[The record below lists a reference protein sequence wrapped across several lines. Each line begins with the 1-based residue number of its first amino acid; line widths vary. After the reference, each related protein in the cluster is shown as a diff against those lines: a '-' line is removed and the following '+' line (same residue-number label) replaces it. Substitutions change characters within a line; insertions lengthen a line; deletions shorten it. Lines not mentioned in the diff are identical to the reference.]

1 MCILYKQTTKEFVH
15 FDTKTKRSDLI
26 TDIRLASEL
35 TNAEAK
41 ELLKKCTKKLK
52 GFQITQIESF
62 QAKEPAAPAIVIPAQ
77 PAETT
82 TATAESVQQV
92 PETPTAAQQQAAVQS
107 VQPAATQP
115 AAVQPTQP
123 VHPMIQPITKTPRR
137 CFTSKERSE
146 IYIRDKGRCGI
157 CGEFIPLNEFT
168 IDHIVP
174 ISKGGT
180 YDYDNLQCCC
190 FKCNQLKSNE
200 MPDDFYGKMFIAL
213 INHAKQQNNKKVK
226 IPHTQGDVACNTY
239 RNRYLKPTQP
249 SRLGLPLALWFVRIQ
264 ARCHLCSHNS
274 TWKSFRVAA
283 ASGHLTGT
291 AYGQAVKP

>member
-1 MCILYKQTTKEFVH
+1 MCILYKKATKEFVH

-52 GFQITQIESF
+52 DFQITQIESF

-82 TATAESVQQV
+82 TTAAESAQQA

-107 VQPAATQP
+107 AK
-115 AAVQPTQP
+115 PTYP

-213 INHAKQQNNKKVK
+213 INHAKQQNNKKMK
-226 IPHTQGDVACNTY
+226 KF
-239 RNRYLKPTQP
+239 LKKAEKAFFEKPKK
-249 SRLGLPLALWFVRIQ
+249 
-264 ARCHLCSHNS
+264 
-274 TWKSFRVAA
+274 KSKK
-283 ASGHLTGT
+283 S
-291 AYGQAVKP
+291 

>member
-1 MCILYKQTTKEFVH
+1 MCILYKKATKEFMH

-77 PAETT
+77 PA
-82 TATAESVQQV
+82 
-92 PETPTAAQQQAAVQS
+92 
-107 VQPAATQP
+107 ATQP

-168 IDHIVP
+168 IDHIIP

-200 MPDDFYGKMFIAL
+200 TPDDFYEKMFIAL
-213 INHAKQQNNKKVK
+213 INHAKQQNNKKMK
-226 IPHTQGDVACNTY
+226 KF
-239 RNRYLKPTQP
+239 LKK
-249 SRLGLPLALWFVRIQ
+249 AEKAF
-264 ARCHLCSHNS
+264 
-274 TWKSFRVAA
+274 F
-283 ASGHLTGT
+283 
-291 AYGQAVKP
+291 

>member
-35 TNAEAK
+35 TNTEAK

-62 QAKEPAAPAIVIPAQ
+62 QAKEPASPAIVIPAQ

-82 TATAESVQQV
+82 TADAESVQQA
-92 PETPTAAQQQAAVQS
+92 PEAPTAAQQQAAVQS
-107 VQPAATQP
+107 VQSAATQPTAVQPTAIQP
-115 AAVQPTQP
+115 AAVQPAQP
-123 VHPMIQPITKTPRR
+123 VHPKIQPVTKTPRR

-213 INHAKQQNNKKVK
+213 INHAKQQNNKKMK
-226 IPHTQGDVACNTY
+226 KF
-239 RNRYLKPTQP
+239 LKKAEKAFFEKPKK
-249 SRLGLPLALWFVRIQ
+249 
-264 ARCHLCSHNS
+264 
-274 TWKSFRVAA
+274 KSKK
-283 ASGHLTGT
+283 S
-291 AYGQAVKP
+291 

>member
-1 MCILYKQTTKEFVH
+1 MCVLYKQTTKEFVR
-15 FDTKTKRSDLI
+15 FDTVTKRSDLI

-52 GFQITQIESF
+52 GFQITQKESF
-62 QAKEPAAPAIVIPAQ
+62 QPKEPAAPAIVIPAQ

-82 TATAESVQQV
+82 TESAESVQQA
-92 PETPTAAQQQAAVQS
+92 PETPPAVQQAIT
-107 VQPAATQP
+107 QPTATQP
-115 AAVQPTQP
+115 AAVQPAQPKIQP
-123 VHPMIQPITKTPRR
+123 VIKTPRR

-146 IYIRDKGRCGI
+146 IYIRDKGKCGI
-157 CGEFIPLNEFT
+157 CGKFIPLNEFT

-213 INHAKQQNNKKVK
+213 LNHAKQQDNKKMK
-226 IPHTQGDVACNTY
+226 KF
-239 RNRYLKPTQP
+239 LKKAEKAF
-249 SRLGLPLALWFVRIQ
+249 LE
-264 ARCHLCSHNS
+264 
-274 TWKSFRVAA
+274 KSKKK
-283 ASGHLTGT
+283 S
-291 AYGQAVKP
+291 KKS

>member
-62 QAKEPAAPAIVIPAQ
+62 QAKEPAA
-77 PAETT
+77 
-82 TATAESVQQV
+82 
-92 PETPTAAQQQAAVQS
+92 QQQAAVQS

-137 CFTSKERSE
+137 CFTSKERNE

-213 INHAKQQNNKKVK
+213 INHAKQQNNKKMK
-226 IPHTQGDVACNTY
+226 KF
-239 RNRYLKPTQP
+239 LKKAEKAFFEKPKK
-249 SRLGLPLALWFVRIQ
+249 
-264 ARCHLCSHNS
+264 
-274 TWKSFRVAA
+274 KSKK
-283 ASGHLTGT
+283 S
-291 AYGQAVKP
+291 